1 MKIEIDS
8 KYSIGNIV
16 QKYKTKGEYK
26 GRGVK
31 MFRFIKKLLCKHNYI
46 PYGVVRKYRNTYGN
60 VSAYRMCKCSKCNK
74 VKDLRMY

>member
-1 MKIEIDS
+1 MID
-8 KYSIGNIV
+8 
-16 QKYKTKGEYK
+16 
-26 GRGVK
+26 
-31 MFRFIKKLLCKHNYI
+31 FIKKLLCKHNYI